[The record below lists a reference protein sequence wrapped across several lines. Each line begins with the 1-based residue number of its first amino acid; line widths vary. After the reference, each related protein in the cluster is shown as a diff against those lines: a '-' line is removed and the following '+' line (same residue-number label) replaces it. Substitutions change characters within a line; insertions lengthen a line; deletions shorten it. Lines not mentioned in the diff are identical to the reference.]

1 MKLRGVYEV
10 KTEKDRIQI
19 LANLI
24 EEGSRSA
31 KIRETAL
38 AIVKNCPSRDYLC
51 ELKSIFKWL
60 QQNMRFVGDI
70 KDVDT
75 YHTAERILEL
85 KQLDCDDGCII
96 AGALAA
102 SIGYPILIKIIS
114 QGNKPFHHVY
124 ILVGSSPDDNPPR
137 WYAMDFT
144 RPTSRF
150 GEEPRYKKSRVY
162 KLIFE
167 A

>member
-24 EEGSRSA
+24 EEGSRSP

-38 AIVKNCPSRDYLC
+38 AIVKNCASRDYLC

-60 QQNMRFVGDI
+60 KENIRFVGDI
-70 KDVDT
+70 KDIDT
-75 YHTAERILEL
+75 YHTAERVLNL
-85 KQLDCDDGCII
+85 RQADCDDSLIL
-96 AGALAA
+96 GASLCA

-114 QGNKPFHHVY
+114 QDKNEPFHHIYFLAGV
-124 ILVGSSPDDNPPR
+124 SPDKPTK
-137 WYAMDFT
+137 WYAMDPS
-144 RPTSRF
+144 RLGSRF
-150 GEEPRYKKSRVY
+150 GEEPRYQKSRVY
-162 KLIFE
+162 KVIFE